1 MTPPGPRWLDDDE
14 QATWRAYLATVQL
27 VDQALDRQLQRDA
40 GMPHA
45 YYMLLAM
52 LSEAPGRSLRMSDLA
67 AVTNSS
73 QSRVSH
79 AVARLEELGWIRRDR
94 APADRR
100 GSVAVL
106 TDSGYEVL
114 AATAPGHVE
123 AVRRVLFDPLTSA
136 QVRHLAEIC
145 HAVLEAGVDGVRDSA
160 VHSRR
165 GMRQSPQPED

>member
-1 MTPPGPRWLDDDE
+1 VTQSAPRWLDDDE
-14 QATWRAYLATVQL
+14 QATWRAYLATVRL
-27 VDQALDRQLQRDA
+27 VDQALERQLQRDA

-52 LSEAPGRSLRMSDLA
+52 LSETPGRSLRMTDLA

-79 AVARLEELGWIRRDR
+79 AVSRLEELGWVRREP

-106 TDSGYEVL
+106 TDTGYEVL
-114 AATAPGHVE
+114 AAAAPGHVE
-123 AVRRVLFDPLTSA
+123 AVRRVLFDPLTST
-136 QVRHLAEIC
+136 QVRHLGEIC
-145 HAVLEAGVDGVRDSA
+145 KAVLEAGVDGLEDSA
-160 VHSRR
+160 VHRR
-165 GMRQSPQPED
+165 LGMRASSRLED

>member
-1 MTPPGPRWLDDDE
+1 MTPPAPRWLNDDE
-14 QATWRAYLATVQL
+14 QATWRAYLAIVRL

-52 LSEAPGRSLRMSDLA
+52 LSEAPGRSLRMNDLA

-79 AVARLEELGWIRRDR
+79 AVSRLEELGWVRRES

-106 TDSGYEVL
+106 TDTGYEVL
-114 AATAPGHVE
+114 AAAAPGHVE
-123 AVRRVLFDPLTSA
+123 AVRRVLFDPLTPT
-136 QVRHLAEIC
+136 QVRHLGEIC
-145 HAVLEAGVDGVRDSA
+145 EAVLEAGVNEAADSA
-160 VHSRR
+160 VHRRR
-165 GMRQSPQPED
+165 GMSASSWSED